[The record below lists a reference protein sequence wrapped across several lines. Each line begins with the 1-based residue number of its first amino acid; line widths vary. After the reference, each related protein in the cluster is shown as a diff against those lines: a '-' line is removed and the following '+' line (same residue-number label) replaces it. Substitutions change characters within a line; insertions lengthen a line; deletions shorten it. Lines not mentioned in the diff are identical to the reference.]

1 MKNLITLFIS
11 IFIFTTYI
19 QAQELSVKIYD
30 PPVPYYE
37 NVEWG
42 SDYVVSDTEPMG
54 RPSGVYKNSASTIY
68 VSVPDT
74 NFSPGLN
81 EGLTILTS
89 TNNGMNWSKIA
100 GISPAVII
108 TKTKMVRTA
117 LDSVYCVF
125 LANGT
130 VRVLNPVSGTLGT
143 FTNYTNIGDFDATT
157 SSSGSI
163 YIIIDLYINNQVRI
177 FGSADG
183 GINWGGGIFL
193 SSNAAHPGISM
204 SATGDTAIVN
214 YYGGPFTDTLS
225 SIIRNVRY
233 RESVPGTLVVEGTF
247 TSPIPAGTPKD
258 QFEAVRYGSNAW
270 LFYTS
275 GISGSKDINC
285 ILSNDGGMTYG
296 APITIGSMPGRDEFW
311 FDAKYYSLNDGG
323 VGIIYYSD
331 SLQTGPPTNVSDK
344 MYYSSASN
352 STSSVFS
359 EPIQTSEHPPVYSDI
374 GFIPTL
380 IEYYD
385 TGGDAGAIW
394 VGANGTGNKLYY
406 DRLNNLTGVTQTG
419 IEIPSSYSISQNF
432 PNPFNPN
439 TIINY
444 KIQNSN
450 DDLVSLKV
458 FDVLGNEVST
468 LVNEKQNAGSYSVTF
483 DGSNFSSG
491 VYFYKLEAGNFSQTK
506 SMILLK

>member
-1 MKNLITLFIS
+1 MKNLIS
-11 IFIFTTYI
+11 IFISVFILATSI
-19 QAQELSVKIYD
+19 QAQELTVKIYN
-30 PPVPYYE
+30 PPIPYYD

-42 SDYVVSDTEPMG
+42 SDYVVSNTEPMG
-54 RPSGVYKNSASTIY
+54 RPSGVYKISSSTIY
-68 VSVPDT
+68 VSIPDT
-74 NFSPGLN
+74 NFSPGLD

-89 TNNGMNWSKIA
+89 TNNGMSWSKIA

-108 TKTKMVRTA
+108 TKTKMVRSA

-130 VRVLNPVSGTLGT
+130 IKVLNPVSGTIGT

-157 SSSGSI
+157 SSTGSI
-163 YIIIDLYINNQVRI
+163 YLIIDLYINNEVRI
-177 FGSADG
+177 FGSIDG
-183 GINWGGGIFL
+183 GITWGGAIFL
-193 SSNAAHPGISM
+193 SSNAAHPAISM

-214 YYGGPFTDTLS
+214 YYGGPFTDTVS

-233 RESVPGTLVVEGTF
+233 RESVPGTLVVAGSFST
-247 TSPIPAGTPKD
+247 PIPAGTPKD

-275 GISGSKDINC
+275 GTSGSKDINC
-285 ILSNDGGMTYG
+285 ILSNDGGTTYG
-296 APITIGSMPGRDEFW
+296 APFTIGSMTGRDEFW
-311 FDAKYYSLNDGG
+311 FEAKYYSVSGGG
-323 VGIIYYSD
+323 VDIVFYSD

-352 STSSVFS
+352 SSSSVFS
-359 EPIQTSEHPPVYSDI
+359 APVQISEHPPVYSAI
-374 GFIPTL
+374 GFIPSL

-394 VGANGTGNKLYY
+394 VGTNGTGNKLYY
-406 DRLNNLTGVTQTG
+406 DRLNNLTGLTQTG
-419 IEIPSSYSISQNF
+419 IEIPSSYSLSQNF
-432 PNPFNPN
+432 PNPFNPM

-444 KIQNSN
+444 QCSMYN
-450 DDLVSLKV
+450 DVSLKV

-468 LVNEKQNAGSYSVTF
+468 LVNEKQSAGSYSVTF
-483 DGSNFSSG
+483 DGSNFPSG
-491 VYFYKLEAGNFSQTK
+491 VYFYKLEAGGF
-506 SMILLK
+506 